1 MNENVAPADACIGP
15 QAQYLSYLSQGRFML
30 QRSQSSGRYVFYPR
44 VMIPGTGETDLQWV
58 EASGN
63 GTVYAITVN
72 RARQGSHN
80 VALIDLD
87 EGPRMMSRIE
97 GRETAPIGSR
107 VKARI
112 VEEEGIAIVV
122 FDVIEQEGQP

>member
-1 MNENVAPADACIGP
+1 MNESAVQAGP
-15 QAQYLSYLSQGRFML
+15 EAQYLSFLSQGRFML
-30 QRSQSSGRYVFYPR
+30 QRSRSSGRYVFYPR
-44 VMIPGTGETDLQWV
+44 IMIPGTGETDLEWV
-58 EASGN
+58 DAKGT

-97 GRETAPIGSR
+97 GRETAPIGCR
-107 VKARI
+107 VMARI
-112 VEEEGIAIVV
+112 VEEEGVAIVV
-122 FDVIEQEGQP
+122 FDVIEQEIKP

>member
-1 MNENVAPADACIGP
+1 MDTLVESADALIGP
-15 QAQYLSYLSQGRFML
+15 EAQYLSFLSQGRFML
-30 QRSQSSGRYVFYPR
+30 QRSRASGRFVFYPR
-44 VMIPGTGETDLQWV
+44 VMIPGTGETDLEWV
-58 EASGN
+58 QATGT

-72 RARQGSHN
+72 RARHGSHN

-112 VEEEGIAIVV
+112 VEEEGVAIVV
-122 FDVIEQEGQP
+122 FQVIEQEVNP

>member
-1 MNENVAPADACIGP
+1 MSEVLATAAAALGP
-15 QAQYLSYLSQGRFML
+15 QEQYLEFLSQGRFML
-30 QRSQSSGRYVFYPR
+30 QRSLSSGRYVFYPR
-44 VMIPGTGETDLQWV
+44 VLIPGTGETDLVWE
-58 EASGN
+58 EAQ
-63 GTVYAITVN
+63 GTGTIYAITVN
-72 RARQGSHN
+72 RARTGSHN

-112 VEEEGIAIVV
+112 IEEEGVAMVV
-122 FDVIEQEGQP
+122 FDVIEEVAA

>member
-1 MNENVAPADACIGP
+1 MNESALQAGP
-15 QAQYLSYLSQGRFML
+15 EAQYLSFLSQGRFML
-30 QRSQSSGRYVFYPR
+30 QRSRSSGRYVFYPR
-44 VMIPGTGETDLQWV
+44 VMIPGTGETDLEWV
-58 EASGN
+58 DAK
-63 GTVYAITVN
+63 GTGTIYAITVN

-107 VKARI
+107 VMARI
-112 VEEEGIAIVV
+112 VEEEGVAIVV
-122 FDVIEQEGQP
+122 FDVIEQEIKP

>member
-1 MNENVAPADACIGP
+1 MNDIAEPADELIGP
-15 QAQYLSYLSQGRFML
+15 QAQYLRYLSQGRFML
-30 QRSQSSGRYVFYPR
+30 QRSCSSGRYVFYPR

-58 EASGN
+58 QASGH

-80 VALIDLD
+80 VALIDLE

-112 VEEEGIAIVV
+112 VEEEGVAIVV
-122 FDVIEQEGQP
+122 FDVIEQEIKP